1 MRLVLIFTIAAALLA
16 GCGKN
21 QITVE
26 ITGGDGQLV
35 RLDANEVQYKFN
47 KLVKAGTYTFP
58 SADSDVELRSGS
70 YVVNVVA
77 GNYLKTEVLQ
87 LE

>member
-26 ITGGDGQLV
+26 ITGGD
-35 RLDANEVQYKFN
+35 
-47 KLVKAGTYTFP
+47 
-58 SADSDVELRSGS
+58 
-70 YVVNVVA
+70 
-77 GNYLKTEVLQ
+77 
-87 LE
+87 